1 MITPTTAIRNTT
13 KTRLLTLTRKPVI
26 NDRPQRWLRCD
37 RQHCGC
43 MPRWRQCPAFDW
55 LTQHRKEVR

>member
-13 KTRLLTLTRKPVI
+13 KTRKPVI

-55 LTQHRKEVR
+55 LTQNRKEVRA

>member
-1 MITPTTAIRNTT
+1 MITPTTAIRN
-13 KTRLLTLTRKPVI
+13 TRKPVI

-55 LTQHRKEVR
+55 LIRQHRKEVR

>member
-1 MITPTTAIRNTT
+1 MITPTTAIHNTT
-13 KTRLLTLTRKPVI
+13 KTGSLTLARTLVLS
-26 NDRPQRWLRCD
+26 DHHWRWLRCD

>member
-1 MITPTTAIRNTT
+1 MITPTTAIRN
-13 KTRLLTLTRKPVI
+13 TRKPVI

-55 LTQHRKEVR
+55 LTRHRKEVR